1 VYRPI
6 PVPLNGL
13 PEALAFLN
21 NAAQFGAVLQME
33 ILFRAVLLK
42 GNGMYTG
49 MEVFVL
55 FLCN

>member
-13 PEALAFLN
+13 PEDLAFLN
-21 NAAQFGAVLQME
+21 NATLFGAVLQME
-33 ILFRAVLLK
+33 ILFRTVLLK
-42 GNGMYTG
+42 WNGIYTG
-49 MEVFVL
+49 MEVFML